1 MKSPRAIPLGSLL
14 ASLLTSLTGCG
25 GGALGQMDVGGPRP
39 GADTGGLASAL
50 SAPIA
55 LGADVRPD
63 LRFDVKGSVAMST
76 HLVSAREDILGVK
89 NGLLHGSHEGT
100 APVLVALDS
109 GTVVDFVHVTVKR
122 ASRIE
127 VHAIDATGGDS
138 GALTEPIDIALGES
152 VHLVPF
158 PYAEDQRLVGVSTAT
173 WTVEPPIATVLREG
187 LPNRVRLLA
196 RKPGQATVK
205 VAMLGGTSTL
215 SLEVLP

>member
-1 MKSPRAIPLGSLL
+1 
-14 ASLLTSLTGCG
+14 
-25 GGALGQMDVGGPRP
+25 MDTGGPRAA
-39 GADTGGLASAL
+39 ADQGGLASAL
-50 SAPIA
+50 SSPLA

-76 HLVSAREDILGVK
+76 HLLSAREDILAVK
-89 NGLLHGSHEGT
+89 SGLLHGNHEGT

-109 GTVVDFVHVTVKR
+109 GTIVDFVHVTVKR

-127 VHAIDATGGDS
+127 VHAIDPASGDS
-138 GALTEPIDIALGES
+138 GALTEPLEVATGES

-158 PYAEDQRLVGVSTAT
+158 PYAEDQRVVGVSTAT

-205 VAMLGGTSTL
+205 VVMLGSTSTL
-215 SLEVLP
+215 SLEVIQ